1 MASIRSLAC
10 DGAGGEQDEAFGTG
24 PAFSGGLL
32 AETDDPEE
40 VSQAMVEGA
49 LQSTKSLVALVRH
62 SSQPNIQLYIP
73 EERLAA
79 GTSNDCR
86 MILYKFN
93 KGTRELPAP
102 ALPPR
107 PLRWD

>member
-40 VSQAMVEGA
+40 VSQAMVGIFLLFVINGPRTMDNE
-49 LQSTKSLVALVRH
+49 KS
-62 SSQPNIQLYIP
+62 
-73 EERLAA
+73 
-79 GTSNDCR
+79 D
-86 MILYKFN
+86 
-93 KGTRELPAP
+93 REIVVL
-102 ALPPR
+102 
-107 PLRWD
+107 DG